1 MRIKGIPNID
11 FTYTPAGTQRHVSDV
26 VATKRRYD
34 VVCQCHIDVDMKF
47 FLTICSVRATAS
59 DKLVL

>member
-47 FLTICSVRATAS
+47 FFDDMLCTCHSFR
-59 DKLVL
+59 